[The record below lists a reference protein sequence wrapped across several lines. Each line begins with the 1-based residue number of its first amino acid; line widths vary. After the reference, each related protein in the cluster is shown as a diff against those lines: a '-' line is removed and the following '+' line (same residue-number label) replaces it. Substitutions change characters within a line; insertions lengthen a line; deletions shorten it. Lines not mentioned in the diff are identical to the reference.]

1 MALNFQ
7 PPEWLIQDYMRR
19 RTSYEEAAQGLQQGL
34 GNFAAIDQIKRQN
47 QIVDMQAAQMGYDP
61 NNPAAYWGRYNA
73 DRQRKA
79 ELEKSQTYENTAR
92 GDYYNRM
99 PVEKG
104 ATQQEQPTDYY
115 DPATGQKKF
124 TLPPGGKLIP
134 PTVANAGAKASKET
148 SALDSTFNLYETARD
163 GLLAGLK
170 GTKTGPIMGRIP
182 AVTSGQ
188 QTAEGGV
195 AAMAPVL
202 KQLFRVSGE
211 GVFTDR
217 DQALLIEM
225 IPTRKDHP
233 EAAAA
238 KIQNI
243 DNIVR
248 AKLKQPASGGGSSN
262 ALPQVGSTFQGGK
275 VLNVRKV
282 R

>member
-1 MALNFQ
+1 MALQFNA
-7 PPEWLIQDYMRR
+7 PDWLIQDYMRR
-19 RTSYEEAAQGLQQGL
+19 RSPYEEAAAGLQQGL
-34 GNFAAIDQIKRQN
+34 GNYAAIDDMKRKN
-47 QIVDMQAAQMGYDP
+47 ALVDMVAAKMGYDM
-61 NNPAAYWGRYNA
+61 NNPAAYWEQFNA
-73 DRQRKA
+73 DRQQ
-79 ELEKSQTYENTAR
+79 KSSLAQSQIDENTAR
-92 GDYYNRM
+92 ANHYNRM
-99 PVEKG
+99 ASGSTVQP
-104 ATQQEQPTDYY
+104 EQPTDYY
-115 DPATGQKKF
+115 DPATGQKRF
-124 TLPPGGKLIP
+124 SLPPGGKLIP
-134 PTVANAGAKASKET
+134 PTVSTAGAKASKET

-170 GTKTGPIMGRIP
+170 GTTAGPVMGRIP
-182 AVTSGQ
+182 AVTKGQ
-188 QTAEGGV
+188 QVAEGGV

-238 KIQNI
+238 KISNI

-248 AKLKQPASGGGSSN
+248 AKLKQPAASGGGSSE
-262 ALPQVGSTFQGGK
+262 LPQVGGTFQGGK